1 MGDRHRANNRG
12 VGPLSHI
19 DIARAVLGHCGAA
32 EDAPSAVRARLD
44 RVKAVRRGLADGSL
58 VPDPA
63 RIARALLARGVL

>member
-1 MGDRHRANNRG
+1 MGDRHRANSRG

-19 DIARAVLGHCGAA
+19 IARAVLGHCGAA